1 MNIKA
6 RCFTA
11 TVLALLLIPFSVSA
25 QDSSIYWQ
33 CPEETANHPGAGTA
47 VNATDP
53 EDIFV
58 RKTNLDGSATKCDHL
73 TAGDGITTM
82 ADDKEGGLGKR
93 LYIFGF
99 NRVAAP
105 GETVSSLSHEIVD
118 GVELPTTAPDVA
130 SGNYPSWVMEQGT
143 FAANAPA
150 PTIVMNEDDEFFL
163 NLTNT
168 GMIQRP
174 DLFDPHTVHFHGFP
188 NASAIFDG
196 LPDASIAINMGATLT
211 YYYQP
216 KDAGTYMYHCH
227 VEATEHMQM
236 GMLGNLFV
244 RPRQDRCETFDASYP
259 ESMPAQL
266 AALPGQISDA
276 EAAIDSYLGSLGNI
290 APLNSLTPAEL
301 LAYLNTVYAYVAANP
316 GFNWETGLGLR
327 NWIRD
332 NIFTTGGNGLRNNQ
346 SNRLAAIFRDGYKSA
361 NDTLVALL
369 DKQAQLPELIARYE
383 GVPGTTCPAGHTP
396 GVSHYVYDN
405 DNGSTRY
412 DVEVPIQL
420 GSFDPDFHDASFS
433 TQALPFATM
442 RDRYFLLN
450 GRGYPDTTST
460 DTLSTVDELG
470 RTQYS
475 QPVNTVIKATP
486 GQRILL
492 RISNLNVTDIY
503 TVGVNG
509 LPMQVVGLDARLLQD
524 DDGNDMSYKTNSIT
538 IGGGQSADVIIDTTG
553 MALGQTFFFYTK
565 NLDKLANDAENLGG
579 MMTEIQ
585 IQAPL

>member
-1 MNIKA
+1 MKVITRGLIA
-6 RCFTA
+6 AVMGRE
-11 TVLALLLIPFSVSA
+11 VLMKSHRLRAEIGRILSKGLLTTSVLVAASVPVAHA
-25 QDSSIYWQ
+25 QDSSIFWQ
-33 CPEETANHPGAGTA
+33 CPEETANHPGAGTPF
-47 VNATDP
+47 NATDG

-58 RKTNLDGSATKCDHL
+58 RKTNDDGSAIKCDHL

-82 ADDKEGGLGKR
+82 ADDNGGTGLGKR

-105 GETVSSLSHEIVD
+105 GETVNNLSSENVD
-118 GVELPTTAPDVA
+118 GVVLPTTAPDIA

-150 PTIVMNEDDEFFL
+150 PTVVMNEDDEYFL

-196 LPDASIAINMGATLT
+196 VPDASISINMGATLT

-244 RPRQDRCETFDASYP
+244 RPRQDRCET
-259 ESMPAQL
+259 
-266 AALPGQISDA
+266 
-276 EAAIDSYLGSLGNI
+276 
-290 APLNSLTPAEL
+290 
-301 LAYLNTVYAYVAANP
+301 
-316 GFNWETGLGLR
+316 
-327 NWIRD
+327 
-332 NIFTTGGNGLRNNQ
+332 
-346 SNRLAAIFRDGYKSA
+346 
-361 NDTLVALL
+361 LVAL
-369 DKQAQLPELIARYE
+369 
-383 GVPGTTCPAGHTP
+383 PAGDPRHDLPGASCPSGHTA
-396 GVSHYVYDN
+396 GDKYAYD
-405 DNGSTRY
+405 DGDGSTRY

-420 GSFDPDFHDASFS
+420 GSFDPDFHDASFN
-433 TQALPFATM
+433 TQPLPFAKM

-460 DTLSTVDELG
+460 ATVSTVDELG
-470 RTQYS
+470 RTQHS
-475 QPVNTVIKATP
+475 QPVNAVISATP

-509 LPMQVVGLDARLLQD
+509 LPMQVVGLDARLLRD
-524 DDGNDMSYKTNSIT
+524 DDGNNMYYKTNSIT

-553 MALGQTFFFYTK
+553 LASGQTFFFYTK

-585 IQAPL
+585 VL